1 VEFSSSLTI
10 FNSDTP
16 LLLEKRIQLINYI
29 EEAGSISKAAKKV
42 PMSYKTAWDAITAM
56 NNLCPTIVVEKVTGG
71 VGGGGA
77 KVTPYGKNLVQTYF
91 RLQQEHKKFLSQ
103 LTQMTDFNTGVLKSL
118 ERFSMQIS
126 ARNKIQGV
134 VESIEKDTVNSS
146 VYIKLKSGLTL
157 VSVITNGAIDNLE
170 LDIGDDVVAIIKS
183 SSVLVSTDINLSISA
198 RNKFQGVI
206 TDIILGDINS
216 EILIDI
222 GNGDKIATVIT
233 KNSTENLD
241 LKVGDSVLA
250 IIKSSDVMIG
260 K

>member
-1 VEFSSSLTI
+1 
-10 FNSDTP
+10 
-16 LLLEKRIQLINYI
+16 
-29 EEAGSISKAAKKV
+29 
-42 PMSYKTAWDAITAM
+42 
-56 NNLCPTIVVEKVTGG
+56 
-71 VGGGGA
+71 
-77 KVTPYGKNLVQTYF
+77 
-91 RLQQEHKKFLSQ
+91 
-103 LTQMTDFNTGVLKSL
+103 
-118 ERFSMQIS
+118 
-126 ARNKIQGV
+126 
-134 VESIEKDTVNSS
+134 
-146 VYIKLKSGLTL
+146 